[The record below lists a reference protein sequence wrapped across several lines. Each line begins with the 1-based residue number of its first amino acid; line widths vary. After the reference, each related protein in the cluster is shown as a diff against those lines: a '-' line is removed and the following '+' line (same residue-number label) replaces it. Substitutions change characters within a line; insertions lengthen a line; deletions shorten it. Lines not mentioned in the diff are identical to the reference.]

1 MTTKFNLNTYSN
13 IYNVMKTN
21 IENRTGINNW
31 NSDSII
37 RSIVEPIGAELA
49 RVNSDMQSVLSS
61 MSLRE
66 ATGLDLDQ
74 LGATR
79 GVDRLN
85 STRARTEKEDNNFYF
100 YVTSGNFGSLN
111 NGNPINI
118 PSGTKI
124 TAAGSAENIL
134 VYRTVGNVILNPGDV
149 ISYCSVECVSIGA
162 LGNCAGRTLTKHSIM
177 DSTILK
183 CSNRVPISNGRDE
196 ESDEN
201 FRYRILNKY
210 ASRYQITQEALSLKG
225 IELEGVFGQ
234 KFAKNWFGFGRSAI
248 FLFGGNKE
256 INSSTVRNY
265 QRMLNSELGVYGD
278 IIAMP
283 GIRVSLDL
291 DLTVWINKDVT
302 SDTEIDYRNKIYAA
316 ASNYVISQLDES
328 RINLL
333 GLINYIVENVKEI
346 EGISNK
352 TDRSKIINAAYIRR
366 NYGGGLSNGS
376 ERLKLV
382 NTEYNL
388 KANEFA
394 SLGSINISFERS

>member
-13 IYNVMKTN
+13 IYNVMKAN

-31 NSDSII
+31 NSDSVI

-66 ATGLDLDQ
+66 ATGLDLDK

-85 STRARTEKEDNNFYF
+85 SSRARTEKEDNNFYF
-100 YVTSGNFGSLN
+100 YVTSGTFGSLN
-111 NGNPINI
+111 NGNPISI

-124 TAAGSAENIL
+124 TAAGSAENVL
-134 VYRTVGNVILNPGDV
+134 VYRTSSNVILNPGDV
-149 ISYCSVECVSIGA
+149 ISYCSVECVSIGS
-162 LGNCAGRTLTKHSIM
+162 LGNCSARTLTKHSIM

-201 FRYRILNKY
+201 YRYRILNKY
-210 ASRYQITQEALSLKG
+210 ASRYQITQEALTLKG

-265 QRMLNSELGVYGD
+265 QRMLNSQLGVYGD

-283 GIRVSLDL
+283 GIRVNLDL
-291 DLTVWINKDVT
+291 DLTVWINKDIT
-302 SDTEIDYRNKIYAA
+302 SETEIDYRNRIYAA
-316 ASNYVISQLDES
+316 ASNYIISQLDES

-382 NTEYNL
+382 STEYTL